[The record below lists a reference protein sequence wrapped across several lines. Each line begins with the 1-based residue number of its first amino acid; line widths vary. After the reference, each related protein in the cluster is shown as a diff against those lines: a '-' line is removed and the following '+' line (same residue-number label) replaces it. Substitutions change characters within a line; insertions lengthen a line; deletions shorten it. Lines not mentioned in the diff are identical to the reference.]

1 MIVHQG
7 FHAGCSFLGYA
18 VVIAGLGTE
27 YGRFQQTGVSNTI
40 GPAVRINLLSVD
52 CETFGA
58 AERLMKF
65 VAALNR
71 DVATVT
77 RP

>member
-7 FHAGCSFLGYA
+7 FHEGCSFLGYA
-18 VVIAGLGTE
+18 VVITGLGTE
-27 YGRFQQTGVSNTI
+27 YRRFQQTGVSNTI
-40 GPAVRINLLSVD
+40 GPAVLINLLSVD
-52 CETFGA
+52 CENFGT

-71 DVATVT
+71 DVPTVI